1 MYKIY
6 IVEDD
11 RPLRGTVKQALERFG
26 YEVYVTDDFEN
37 VDKAFLR
44 IKPDLTLLDI
54 NLPYYDGFILCK
66 ILRQL
71 SNAPIIIM
79 SARNSDIEQVH
90 GIELGADEYIV
101 KPFSLDILLAKV
113 KALLRRSYEHTQV
126 NTAIPTVIKGLSL
139 DKERFRLSFGESAI
153 EISKNELLLL
163 TAFIENPDQ
172 VLTREDLMSRLWDS
186 DTFIDEN
193 TLNVNIKRVKDR
205 LLDLGLEDCIRAKRG
220 VGYIFNSEV
229 IEHEHTKT
237 NA

>member
-11 RPLRGTVKQALERFG
+11 RPLRDTIKQTLERYG
-26 YEVYVTDDFEN
+26 YEVYVTDDFKN
-37 VDKAFLR
+37 VDKTFLH

-71 SNAPIIIM
+71 SNSPIIIM

-101 KPFSLDILLAKV
+101 KPFSLDIFLAKV
-113 KALLRRSYEHTQV
+113 KALLRRSYEHSQMDQSKAV
-126 NTAIPTVIKGLSL
+126 EIKGLAL
-139 DKERFRLSFGESAI
+139 DKDRFRLSFGGLEI

-163 TAFIENPDQ
+163 TAFMEHPNQ
-172 VLTREDLMSRLWDS
+172 VLSREDLMSKLWDS
-186 DTFIDEN
+186 DNFIDEN

-205 LLDLGLEDCIRAKRG
+205 LHELGIDNCIRAKRG

-229 IEHEHTKT
+229 IGNEHKEI
-237 NA
+237 N